1 MPVDDSIQN
10 NLVFCERCQQIQT
23 GSIIKIVW
31 KYQYAQ
37 ISSIEISHRSKEAP
51 LAYCCSKDGL
61 TSGCPKAAVEFLQDK
76 VADNSKRC
84 VWEVFKED

>member
-1 MPVDDSIQN
+1 MPVGDSIQN
-10 NLVFCERCQQIQT
+10 NLVFCDGCQQIQT
-23 GSIIKIVW
+23 GSRIKIVW

-51 LAYCCSKDGL
+51 LAYCCSKDNL
-61 TSGCPKAAVEFLQDK
+61 TSGCPKAAVDFLEHK

-84 VWEVFKED
+84 VWEVFEED

>member
-1 MPVDDSIQN
+1 MPIGDPIQN
-10 NLVFCERCQQIQT
+10 NLVFCEGCHQIQT
-23 GSIIKIVW
+23 GSRIKFVW

-51 LAYCCSKDGL
+51 LAYCCSKDDL
-61 TSGCPKAAVEFLQDK
+61 TSGSRKAAVEFLQDK

-84 VWEVFKED
+84 VFEVFEED

>member
-1 MPVDDSIQN
+1 MPISDSIQN
-10 NLVFCERCQQIQT
+10 NLVFCEGCQNIQT
-23 GSIIKIVW
+23 GSRIKIVW

-51 LAYCCSKDGL
+51 RAYCCSKEDL
-61 TSGCPKAAVEFLQDK
+61 TSGCPKAAMDFLEDK

-84 VWEVFKED
+84 VWEVFEED